1 MNIGWR
7 ERRIWT
13 LRMTRRN
20 KNCINNQNIMKY
32 DISLKATLLTVTL
45 VPVDLLDYQN
55 YICKLFNKMLLKF
68 RINGES

>member
-1 MNIGWR
+1 
-7 ERRIWT
+7 
-13 LRMTRRN
+13 
-20 KNCINNQNIMKY
+20 MKY